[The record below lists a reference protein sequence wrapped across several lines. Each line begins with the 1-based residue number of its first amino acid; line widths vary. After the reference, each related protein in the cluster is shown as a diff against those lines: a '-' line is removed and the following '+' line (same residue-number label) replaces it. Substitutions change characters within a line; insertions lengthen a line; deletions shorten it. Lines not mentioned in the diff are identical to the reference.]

1 MSAGAVT
8 VEGDG
13 TAGPGEE
20 APVFN
25 LDLMAAILA
34 WTSFAAGVGAAAA
47 GAGDA
52 APCPLALAL
61 MAAILSAADR
71 AADGA
76 EAAAAAA
83 AAVGAAGVGALMP
96 ILALIAAMRSAASL
110 FFLSRSSFPPGTGD
124 P

>member
-83 AAVGAAGVGALMP
+83 AVGAAGVGALMP